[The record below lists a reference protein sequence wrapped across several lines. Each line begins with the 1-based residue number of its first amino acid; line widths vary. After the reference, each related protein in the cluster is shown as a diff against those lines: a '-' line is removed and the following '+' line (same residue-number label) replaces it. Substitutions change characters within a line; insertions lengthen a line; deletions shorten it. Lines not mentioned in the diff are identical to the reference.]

1 MIISMTGYSSID
13 CENDKIS
20 FSMELKTIN
29 SKYFESNLK
38 IPQLFSSQENKIMN
52 YIKDSVIRGR
62 LNFSLSYQLKN
73 AETGSFK
80 LDNNKLNRYADILR
94 EIKENINIKDSI
106 TLENMLSFQDL
117 IVPNRT
123 INDESI
129 LELLYSG
136 LENIVKDH
144 YDFRKKEG
152 LNLQKDILKSID
164 SINKNICL
172 IEDLWS
178 EQKENYIDK
187 YKQKINKVV
196 DTYKLDDQRLLQEI
210 AIILDKRDINEE
222 IIRFKSHID
231 FFISYIKDYNLLG
244 KRLNFLIQE
253 LFREIN
259 TIASKSE
266 ILEIN
271 KLVIDTKTELEKIK
285 EQIQNIL

>member
-62 LNFSLSYQLKN
+62 VNFSLSYQLKN

-94 EIKENINIKDSI
+94 EIKDNINIKDSI

-144 YDFRKKEG
+144 YGFRKKEG

-172 IEDLWS
+172 IEGLWS
-178 EQKENYIDK
+178 EQKEHYIDK
-187 YKQKINKVV
+187 YKQRINKVV

-231 FFISYIKDYNLLG
+231 FFISYIKDYDLLG

>member
-1 MIISMTGYSSID
+1 MIISMTGYSNID

-62 LNFSLSYQLKN
+62 VNFSLSYQLKN

-123 INDESI
+123 INDKSI

-164 SINKNICL
+164 SITKNICL
-172 IEDLWS
+172 IEGLWS

-231 FFISYIKDYNLLG
+231 FFISYIKDYDLLG

-271 KLVIDTKTELEKIK
+271 RLVIDTKTELEKIK

>member
-1 MIISMTGYSSID
+1 MIISMTGYSNID

-52 YIKDSVIRGR
+52 YIKDSVVRGR
-62 LNFSLSYQLKN
+62 VNFNLSYQLKDS
-73 AETGSFK
+73 ETSSFK
-80 LDNNKLNRYADILR
+80 LDKSKLNKYLGVLS
-94 EIKENINIKDSI
+94 EIKENANIKDAI
-106 TLENMLSFQDL
+106 LLENILSFQDL
-117 IVPNRT
+117 IIPDRT
-123 INDESI
+123 IKDKSI
-129 LELLYSG
+129 LELLHSG
-136 LENIVKDH
+136 LEKLVLDH
-144 YDFRKKEG
+144 CNFRKKEG
-152 LNLQKDILKSID
+152 FNIQKDILKSIEG
-164 SINKNICL
+164 INKNIHE
-172 IEDLWS
+172 IEDLWNK
-178 EQKENYIDK
+178 QKENYFDK
-187 YKQKINKVV
+187 YKNKIDKIV

-222 IIRFKSHID
+222 IVRFKSHID
-231 FFISYIKDYNLLG
+231 FFISYIKDYDLLG

-266 ILEIN
+266 VIEIN
-271 KLVIDTKTELEKIK
+271 RLVLDTKTELEKIK

>member
-1 MIISMTGYSSID
+1 MIISMTGYSNID

-62 LNFSLSYQLKN
+62 VNFSLSYQLKN

-123 INDESI
+123 INDKSI

-172 IEDLWS
+172 IEGLWS

-231 FFISYIKDYNLLG
+231 FFISYIKDYDLLG